1 MVSFS
6 RSVFLHFFSLALM
19 KSLGWSILKMVQ
31 ENPKRLTI
39 YFSGKRGRAIRDRYL
54 SMTISSIGPDGQV
67 VSTPLLQGITPNTR
81 SFTFEDPKGLLYATQ
96 FAQPAIAVLEKAT
109 FEDMRANGLIQEGAL
124 FAGHSL
130 GEFGALACQVEF
142 LPFEQQI
149 DIAFYRGLT
158 MHNAV
163 KRDSTGATDFSMV
176 AVNPGRV
183 NKRKSF
189 PSIFLLTISRLGFRW
204 LKRFHL

>member
-1 MVSFS
+1 
-6 RSVFLHFFSLALM
+6 M
-19 KSLGWSILKMVQ
+19 KFLGWSILKMVQ

-54 SMTISSIGPDGQV
+54 SMAISSIGPDGQV
-67 VSTPLLQGITPNTR
+67 ISTPLLQGITHSTR
-81 SFTFEDPKGLLYATQ
+81 SFTFEDAKGLLYATQ

-142 LPFEQQI
+142 LPFQQQI

-183 NKRKSF
+183 NKRKSLS
-189 PSIFLLTISRLGFRW
+189 PKCTTYYFR
-204 LKRFHL
+204 FG

>member
-1 MVSFS
+1 MILINICWTIMVSIIH
-6 RSVFLHFFSLALM
+6 SVRLQVVSLVLM
-19 KSLGWSILKMVQ
+19 KSLGWSILRMVQ
-31 ENPKRLTI
+31 DNPKSITI
-39 YFSGKRGRAIRDRYL
+39 YFSGKKGRAIRDRYL
-54 SMTISSIGPDGQV
+54 SMTISSIGPDGRV
-67 VSTPLLQGITPNTR
+67 VSTPLLQGLTPNTR
-81 SFTFEDPKGLLYATQ
+81 SVTFEDSKGLLYATQ

-142 LPFEQQI
+142 LPFQQQV

-183 NKRKSF
+183 NKRK
-189 PSIFLLTISRLGFRW
+189 
-204 LKRFHL
+204 